1 MKVIIHY
8 VLAILEG
15 GLAGGLFY
23 YAGQEKTQ
31 KRKVLMYVASALAF
45 LLSLMDS
52 LEAGR
57 EWKELRAAK
66 AYDEDEEDYE
76 DYEGEYDDE

>member
-1 MKVIIHY
+1 MKAIIHY
-8 VLAILEG
+8 VLAIVEG

-31 KRKVLMYVASALAF
+31 KRKILMYTASALAF
-45 LLSLMDS
+45 LLSLLDS

-57 EWKELRAAK
+57 EWKAMRAAK
-66 AYDEDEEDYE
+66 AQEEPE
-76 DYEGEYDDE
+76 EEYEGEYEDE